1 MTGDEVQM
9 KRIGFLVVAVLLAW
23 AAPAFSAHSPRRTPV
38 VEVVEQA
45 GPAVVNIRTEQIV
58 QRRGSPFFGFGG
70 SLFEEFF
77 RDFAPPRVYTT
88 ESLGSGVIIE
98 PDGLILTN
106 AHVISRASKIFVALQ
121 GQPKELE
128 ASLVGVDENL
138 DLALIRIADKKRGH
152 YPHVRIGRSDDLMV
166 GEPVVAIGNPLGL
179 GSSITTGVV
188 SAPLRALSLD
198 KEFTAVF
205 IQTDAL
211 INPGN
216 SGGPLVNME
225 GRVIGIN
232 TAIARQAQGIGFA
245 IPANVIRRVLP
256 ELKRYGHLRRSY
268 FGIVPGATGEQFAAA
283 RGYGGVLV
291 TEVLDGSPAE
301 KNGLELADVIL
312 DIDDVPVETPG
323 EFLNIL
329 RSYAPGNRIRVR
341 YLRGIATRTAE
352 VQLESFPKGVALHW
366 AAETFGFTLEE
377 WRGRLRVADL
387 SPTGAAARVGMRRGD
402 LVVEVAGSKVE
413 SLKDYN
419 EAVEENFGRLPLQFL
434 VVRGSQGYYV
444 NLP

>member
-1 MTGDEVQM
+1 MNRDEVVM
-9 KRIGFLVVAVLLAW
+9 KQVGFLIVLLLLV
-23 AAPAFSAHSPRRTPV
+23 AALPVEAASPRRTPV

-58 QRRGSPFFGFGG
+58 QRRSSPFFGFGG

-77 RDFAPPRVYTT
+77 RDFAPPRLYTT

-121 GQPKELE
+121 GRPKEVE
-128 ASLVGVDENL
+128 AQLVGVDESL
-138 DLALIRIADKKRGH
+138 DLALIRIAGKKKGN
-152 YPHVRIGRSDDLMV
+152 YPHLQLGRSDDLMV

-198 KEFTAVF
+198 KDFTAVF

-245 IPANVIRRVLP
+245 IPANVIR
-256 ELKRYGHLRRSY
+256 
-268 FGIVPGATGEQFAAA
+268 
-283 RGYGGVLV
+283 
-291 TEVLDGSPAE
+291 
-301 KNGLELADVIL
+301 
-312 DIDDVPVETPG
+312 
-323 EFLNIL
+323 
-329 RSYAPGNRIRVR
+329 
-341 YLRGIATRTAE
+341 
-352 VQLESFPKGVALHW
+352 
-366 AAETFGFTLEE
+366 
-377 WRGRLRVADL
+377 
-387 SPTGAAARVGMRRGD
+387 
-402 LVVEVAGSKVE
+402 
-413 SLKDYN
+413 
-419 EAVEENFGRLPLQFL
+419 
-434 VVRGSQGYYV
+434 
-444 NLP
+444 

>member
-1 MTGDEVQM
+1 M
-9 KRIGFLVVAVLLAW
+9 KQVGFLIVLLLLV
-23 AAPAFSAHSPRRTPV
+23 AALPVEAASPRRTPV

-58 QRRGSPFFGFGG
+58 QRRSSPFFGFGG

-77 RDFAPPRVYTT
+77 RDFAPPRLYTT

-121 GQPKELE
+121 GRPKEVE
-128 ASLVGVDENL
+128 AQLVGVDESL
-138 DLALIRIADKKRGH
+138 DLALIRIAGKKKGN
-152 YPHVRIGRSDDLMV
+152 YPHLQLGRSDDLMV

-198 KEFTAVF
+198 KDFTAVF

-256 ELKRYGHLRRSY
+256 DLKAYGHLRRSY

-301 KNGLELADVIL
+301 KSGLELADVIL

-329 RSYAPGNRIRVR
+329 RSYAPGNRIQVR
-341 YLRGIATRTAE
+341 YLRGNRTGTTT
-352 VQLESFPKGVALHW
+352 VQLIAFPRGVALRW
-366 AAETFGFTLEE
+366 AADTFGFTLEE

-387 SPTGAAARVGMRRGD
+387 SPTGPAARVGMHRGD

-413 SLKDYN
+413 SLKDYR

-434 VVRGSQGYYV
+434 VVRGNQGYYID
-444 NLP
+444 LP